1 MSDNTPI
8 RRALISVSDKA
19 GILELG
25 QGLAQHGVELL
36 STGGTAK
43 MLREAG
49 LAVIEVAE
57 HTGFP

>member
-25 QGLAQHGVELL
+25 QGLRRDAAH
-36 STGGTAK
+36 
-43 MLREAG
+43 
-49 LAVIEVAE
+49 LAVEPGCFLGDEVLDECGDVLMSVAQ
-57 HTGFP
+57 PR